1 MELLFYF
8 IIGIL
13 YALLGMFAI
22 FLVIAGIYGAFKTI
36 FWIFE
41 TLGIENPFVVIYD
54 YLTGNK

>member
-8 IIGIL
+8 TSGIL
-13 YALLGMFAI
+13 YSLLVMFAI
-22 FLVIAGIYGAFKTI
+22 FFVIMGMYGVFRVM

-54 YLTGNK
+54 YLTSNK